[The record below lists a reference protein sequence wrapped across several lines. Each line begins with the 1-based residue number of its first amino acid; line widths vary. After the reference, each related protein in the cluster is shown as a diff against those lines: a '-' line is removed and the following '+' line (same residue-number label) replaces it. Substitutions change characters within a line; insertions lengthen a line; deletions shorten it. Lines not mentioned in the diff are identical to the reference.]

1 MSSGLFSATNYVIL
15 GKQYYNIMINNA
27 EFFVF
32 FPKQIFS
39 RNQYDLGKEGFIHSW
54 VLYFLTKPGG

>member
-1 MSSGLFSATNYVIL
+1 MN
-15 GKQYYNIMINNA
+15 KHYYNIIINNA

-54 VLYFLTKPGG
+54 VLHFLIKPGG